1 MQGSTRQ
8 VILPAKLVPFLTQPG
23 QASTLNL
30 PATAPVYRLC
40 HRAAGVWRT
49 TGQPVADNTYFCT
62 LAQAQA
68 MAAEINCPNATITEY
83 QPAPGP
89 GNYTYVYAANETR
102 RYYVFKDNDSEQQVA
117 GILLWQM
124 NALGVGRPGSFS
136 KTANS
141 WEWFPTPIP
150 FRPDSG
156 RSSPMPMRQLLAGR
170 AFSRLAQA
178 WA

>member
-1 MQGSTRQ
+1 MGVYLTDGGSQ
-8 VILPAKLVPFLTQPG
+8 LPV
-23 QASTLNL
+23 N
-30 PATAPVYRLC
+30 
-40 HRAAGVWRT
+40 
-49 TGQPVADNTYFCT
+49 NTYFCT

-102 RYYVFKDNDSEQQVA
+102 RYYVFKDNDGEQQVA

-136 KTANS
+136 KTANG
-141 WEWFPTPIP
+141 WEWFPAPIP
-150 FRPDSG
+150 APAPIPGPIF
-156 RSSPMPMRQLLAGR
+156 PMPMRQLLAGESIQSVS
-170 AFSRLAQA
+170 AGMGVMLFGPAAS
-178 WA
+178 